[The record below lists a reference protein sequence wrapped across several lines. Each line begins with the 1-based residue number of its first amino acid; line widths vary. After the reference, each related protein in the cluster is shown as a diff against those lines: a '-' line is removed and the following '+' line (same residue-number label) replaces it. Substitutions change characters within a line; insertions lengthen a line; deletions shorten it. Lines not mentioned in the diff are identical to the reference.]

1 VFSLK
6 RTESIDYFYS
16 EEFSSLGVRAILS
29 GRSDSYDFEDE
40 FLRSLYEHF
49 NIPADSIIQPRQIH
63 SSTVFIIKNR
73 KVYQSKYPIRADAV
87 IASANGQI
95 PQCLY
100 ADCVPVYFYHPG
112 SGIRAL
118 AHSGWRGTSRG
129 IAKNV
134 LRSLKVHFSLKPG
147 DIHVAIG
154 PSISQRNY
162 EVDRE
167 VYMAFWARQPE
178 LMEQHRQ
185 DIFLAHSHSS
195 KYWLDLKRANYYLL
209 ISAGCNHEKVYIS
222 DICTYSHPG
231 LYSYRREGEQAG
243 RMAGLLISGN
253 DEDSEI

>member
-6 RTESIDYFYS
+6 RAESIDYFYS
-16 EEFSSLGVRAILS
+16 EEFGALGVRAILS
-29 GRSDSYDFEDE
+29 GRSDSYGCENE
-40 FLRSLYEHF
+40 FLNSLYKHL
-49 NIPADSIIQPRQIH
+49 NISAGSIIQPRQVH
-63 SSTVFIIKNR
+63 SSAVFMIKDR
-73 KVYQSKYPIRADAV
+73 GVYQSRFPIPADAV
-87 IASANGQI
+87 IASEKDQI

-129 IAKNV
+129 IVKNV
-134 LRSLKVHFSLKPG
+134 LRNLRTHFSLKPG

-167 VYMAFWARQPE
+167 VFMAFWSRQPE
-178 LMEQHRQ
+178 LMEDHRQ

-209 ISAGCNHEKVYIS
+209 ISAGCSPERIYIS
-222 DICTYSHPG
+222 DICTYSHPE

-253 DEDSEI
+253 GEDSEM